1 MTEQSKNVSAIGHSA
16 DQFCTAMDA
25 RNRQTAQKRHA
36 DLAEIDQIMAAA
48 VPVGGSTPAGMA

>member
-1 MTEQSKNVSAIGHSA
+1 LIEAARDGGATWSRIA
-16 DQFCTAMDA
+16 TAMDA

-48 VPVGGSTPAGMA
+48 VPVGGPTPEGMA